1 MKRYYTVTGIHPVLG
16 HKPGTTF
23 AADLPREQERQLV
36 DGGALRVQRT
46 VKAPGKPATP
56 KGP

>member
-1 MKRYYTVTGIHPVLG
+1 MKRYLVTGIHPVLG

-23 AADLPREQERQLV
+23 SAVLPPHQERQLV

-46 VKAPGKPATP
+46 AKPPEKAVTP